1 MEVVSCSFCSDEQ
14 NKESH
19 RSRQSS
25 NRLVETSV
33 SLLSSLL
40 LWKSSHQKQ
49 VVEVYR
55 DCSSKKLSIIKGNTE
70 QTLKPHLDTGAET
83 ENWGMLLTGLLSV
96 SRLSAFLNTA
106 WDHLPRCM
114 GRVFLYHSL
123 IKKVFHRHSHKANL
137 SRRNRDFFSLDVSVD
152 RKTKQNKKTNQ
163 HH

>member
-49 VVEVYR
+49 VAEVYR
-55 DCSSKKLSIIKGNTE
+55 DCSSKKLSIIEGNRG

-96 SRLSAFLNTA
+96 SCLSTFLNTA

-123 IKKVFHRHSHKANL
+123 IKKVFDTPTKPI
-137 SRRNRDFFSLDVSVD
+137 SLEEIEISSLQMSQL
-152 RKTKQNKKTNQ
+152 TEKQNKPRKSTSNIR
-163 HH
+163 